1 MGEHAAAA
9 KDAEQGR
16 HDWPSI
22 LGVLADGADL
32 DRGDAAWAMDEI
44 MTDNATDAQIAA
56 FGVALKMKGPTPT
69 ELDGLAAGMLSHARL
84 VTGVGEAV
92 DIVGTGGDRAGTVN
106 ISTMAALVVA
116 GAGVPVVKH
125 GSRAASSKSGGAD
138 VLEALGVTIGLGPA
152 EVRRCVEQVGIGFCF
167 APLFHPALRFAA
179 PARKQIGIPT
189 VFNVL
194 GPLTN
199 PARPATGLIGCAF
212 ADLVETMAGVF
223 AQRGNAVLVVRGDD
237 GLDELTL
244 STTST
249 VYNVRGG
256 RVQAHSLHPSD
267 VGLAAAP
274 LETLRGGDAEYNAAV
289 ARALLAGETGPVRD
303 AVVYNAAAAMAAHE
317 GVHAENDGE
326 LAAAIAAA
334 VPRAQESID
343 SGAARQVLADWA
355 GLTGTLA

>member
-1 MGEHAAAA
+1 MLF
-9 KDAEQGR
+9 R
-16 HDWPSI
+16 S
-22 LGVLADGADL
+22 V
-32 DRGDAAWAMDEI
+32 DE
-44 MTDNATDAQIAA
+44 A
-56 FGVALKMKGPTPT
+56 
-69 ELDGLAAGMLSHARL
+69 
-84 VTGVGEAV
+84 
-92 DIVGTGGDRAGTVN
+92 
-106 ISTMAALVVA
+106 
-116 GAGVPVVKH
+116 
-125 GSRAASSKSGGAD
+125 
-138 VLEALGVTIGLGPA
+138 
-152 EVRRCVEQVGIGFCF
+152 GIGFCF

-256 RVQAHSLHPSD
+256 RARAHSVHPSE
-267 VGLAAAP
+267 VGLEPAP
-274 LETLRGGDAEYNAAV
+274 LETLRGGDADFNAGV

-303 AVVYNAAAAMAAHE
+303 AVVYNAAAAMAAH
-317 GVHAENDGE
+317 DGIEAGTDAE

-334 VPRAQESID
+334 VPRAQQSLD
-343 SGAARQVLADWA
+343 SGAAGRVLADWA
-355 GLTGTLA
+355 ALTGSL